1 MVLTPA
7 YVPHW
12 YSPQW
17 YSRSGTDRT
26 GMGRTRRDACSRRD
40 KCSRHDKCS
49 RTGWRAFYNSG
60 MSFSS
65 FDASTLRAMLDGV
78 KTIAVVGFSPKPQRP
93 SHGIARAMQLRGFRI
108 IPVRPGISEGLG
120 EKAYATLAEL
130 PASLHV
136 DLVNVFRN
144 GAEVMPVVD
153 ACIRLGLKKIWMQ
166 EGCINEEAAQK
177 AHAAG
182 MRVVMDRCIFR
193 DYKKLGLDSLTP
205 PTAPTA
211 PTTVA
216 PQT

>member
-26 GMGRTRRDACSRRD
+26 GMGRTRRDACSR
-40 KCSRHDKCS
+40 HDKCS
-49 RTGWRAFYNSG
+49 RTGWRAFYHRG

-65 FDASTLRAMLDGV
+65 FDADALRAMLDGV
-78 KTIAVVGFSPKPQRP
+78 KTIAVVGFSPKPERP

-108 IPVRPGISEGLG
+108 IPVRPGISDGLG

-166 EGCINEEAAQK
+166 SPRRPRLPCAT
-177 AHAAG
+177 
-182 MRVVMDRCIFR
+182 C
-193 DYKKLGLDSLTP
+193 
-205 PTAPTA
+205 
-211 PTTVA
+211 
-216 PQT
+216 